1 MRDIKLLCLNIRNFK
16 GCAALD
22 LTLNGQSA
30 SIYGDNAAGKTTVFD
45 GLTWLLFGKDSRG
58 RGDFEIKP
66 LDSAGQIKD
75 HAAVTEVEATFQT
88 NGVNITLRKTFF
100 ERWST
105 KRGSADATYDGNT
118 SEYYVDG
125 VPVKKYEYERR
136 VGDLVSEDLFRV
148 LTNVTWFCE
157 GLDWRN
163 RRKLLMEV
171 CGVPNDLEIMAGEPR
186 FSPLL
191 QAMGSL
197 TLDDYKKKLA
207 AQRKGLTGA
216 RSTIPARLDE
226 QKKTIEAL
234 SAVDFPAIEAERAAR
249 AAHLDQL
256 TGELAKLSHGALL
269 DSKRNEAEKLR
280 NELQR
285 LVNENNS
292 HRASQL
298 VPITDERPAMSAALE
313 KAKQRFTRASS
324 LAENEKKLI
333 SAIEQSISDYRDRWH
348 SADAEVFQESNCPTC
363 GQPLP
368 VATQAVALARFEV
381 EKDRRK
387 ADAVAAA
394 NREKLNLS
402 AAVERREM
410 YINEAV
416 AAENE
421 VARLTDE
428 LAHYVP
434 GEQPEILDLPG
445 FQDQSS
451 DLANRIH
458 ALEAE
463 ARELEN
469 ESAAIRG
476 EINEKIAALKDD
488 LNKLDGELAKRALL
502 DFARQREEELRQ
514 EAKKTAEALEALD
527 KQLFLCDEFTR
538 FKVCFIEDSINSK
551 FRLARFRLFQ
561 EQVNGGLSDCC
572 EATYDGVPF
581 GSLNNGMRINLGV
594 DVIRTVSDHYGLR
607 VPLFVDN
614 AESVVDLLDAGTQVI
629 RLVVSGADKEL
640 RCEYGA

>member
-1 MRDIKLLCLNIRNFK
+1 MRDIKLLSLHLRNFK

-22 LTLNGQSA
+22 LEFGGRSA
-30 SIYGDNAAGKTTVFD
+30 SIYGDNAAGKTTIFD

-66 LDSAGQIKD
+66 LDSTGQIKD
-75 HAAVTEVEATFQT
+75 HAAVTEVEATFRVD
-88 NGVNITLRKTFF
+88 GRNIALRKTFF

-118 SEYYVDG
+118 SEYYVDE

-136 VGDLVSEDLFRV
+136 AGELVSEDLFRV

-157 GLDWRN
+157 GLDWKN

-171 CGVPNDLEIMAGEPR
+171 CGVPDDRDIMSGDAR
-186 FSPLL
+186 FAPLL
-191 QAMGSL
+191 QAMGGL
-197 TLDDYKKKLA
+197 TMDDYKKKLA
-207 AQRKGLTGA
+207 AQRKGLTGT
-216 RSTIPARLDE
+216 RSTIPVRLDE
-226 QKKTIEAL
+226 QKKTVESL
-234 SAVDFPAIEAERAAR
+234 SSVDFAALEEERSVL
-249 AAHLDQL
+249 AAHLDRL
-256 TGELAKLSHGALL
+256 SGELAKLSHGALL

-280 NELQR
+280 NELQK

-298 VPITDERPAMSAALE
+298 APITDERPAMMAAME
-313 KAKQRFTRASS
+313 KAKGQFLRSS
-324 LAENEKKLI
+324 ALAENEKQLI
-333 SAIEQSISDYRDRWH
+333 SMAEKSIADYRDRWNL
-348 SADAEVFQESNCPTC
+348 ADAEVFQASNCPTC

-368 VATQAVALARFEV
+368 TATQAVARAKFEV
-381 EKDRRK
+381 DKDRRK

-394 NREKLNLS
+394 NREKANLS

-416 AAENE
+416 DAENE

-428 LAHYVP
+428 LARYIP
-434 GEQPEILDLPG
+434 GEQPEIMDLPG
-445 FQDQSS
+445 FPEQR
-451 DLANRIH
+451 ANLTDRIR
-458 ALEAE
+458 AIEAE
-463 ARELEN
+463 ARELES
-469 ESAAIRG
+469 ESSTIRQ
-476 EINEKIAALKDD
+476 EIDRKIIALKAD
-488 LNKLDGELAKRALL
+488 LSALDGELAKRSLL
-502 DFARQREEELRQ
+502 DFARRREEELRQ

-527 KQLFLCDEFTR
+527 KHLFLCDEFTR

-561 EQVNGGLSDCC
+561 EQVNGGLADCC

-594 DVIRTVSDHYGLR
+594 DVIRTISGHYGLR
-607 VPLFVDN
+607 VPLVVDN

>member
-1 MRDIKLLCLNIRNFK
+1 MRDIKLLCLSLRNFK

-58 RGDFEIKP
+58 RGGFEIKP

-75 HAAVTEVEATFQT
+75 HAAVTEVEAAFQAG
-88 NGVNITLRKTFF
+88 GVNITLRKTFF

-136 VGDLVSEDLFRV
+136 VCDLVSEDLFRV

-171 CGVPNDLEIMAGEPR
+171 CGVPDDLEIMAGEPR

-207 AQRKGLTGA
+207 ARRKGLTGA

-226 QKKTIEAL
+226 QKKTVEAL
-234 SAVDFPAIEAERAAR
+234 SAVDFPTIEAERAAR
-249 AAHLDQL
+249 AAHLEQL
-256 TGELAKLSHGALL
+256 TGELVKLSHGALL

-298 VPITDERPAMSAALE
+298 VPIADERPAMTAALE

-445 FQDQSS
+445 FENQSA
-451 DLANRIH
+451 DLTDRIRV
-458 ALEAE
+458 LEAE

-469 ESAAIRG
+469 ESAAIRR

-488 LNKLDGELAKRALL
+488 LNKLDGELAKMALL

-538 FKVCFIEDSINSK
+538 FKVGFIEDSINSK

-561 EQVNGGLSDCC
+561 EQVNGGLVDCC